1 MSAPQYTK
9 CVDRNDY
16 ADPNFGP
23 EIFVAIAGLIYAIS
37 TFGISLVFSMAAAM
51 SALMKV
57 CDYILNGKLVC
68 LGDDQCA
75 VGRVASFETVDDKSG
90 VDKIDNDFSIN
101 LLLAPHHLDEFAH
114 GTQEANYKWLIKDT
128 TSWGH
133 DGLPGKLVT
142 EQSGMPLPRESDGG
156 SWHTA
161 RYSGTF
167 KTYSNSNYL
176 SWEDPPT
183 PGTPFDVPVFHCE
196 IEGERAHAVCSTLAA
211 LSSPIP
217 GFGAVC
223 SFKLFGIPL
232 GRWACAIIAA
242 ILAPFVL
249 AALGIAWAAGSDDN
263 RSFDGAGS
271 LKRGDPVIIRGR
283 WCYDAS
289 HSGWNEIHPVM
300 SVQRIENDQ
309 DLDGPMFKD
318 AIAQWCSL
326 TGEVPPVTDPGVRPQ
341 GMTPEQSTVYDNQ
354 QRPENQWVIHP
365 YVDGCE
371 PVETPPPP
379 PVIH

>member
-9 CVDRNDY
+9 CVDRYDY
-16 ADPNFGP
+16 EYPNFGP
-23 EIFVAIAGLIYAIS
+23 EIFVAIAGLVYAIS
-37 TFGISLVFSMAAAM
+37 TFGISLVLSLAAAM

-75 VGRVASFETVDDKSG
+75 VGRVAAFETVDDKSG

-101 LLLAPHHLDEFAH
+101 LLLAPHHLDEFAN

-133 DGLPGKLVT
+133 DGLPGKLIT
-142 EQSGMPLPRESDGG
+142 EQSDMPLPRESDGG
-156 SWHTA
+156 SWHSA
-161 RYSGTF
+161 RYAGTF
-167 KTYSNSNYL
+167 KTYANSNYI

-183 PGTPFDVPVFHCE
+183 PGKPFDVPVFHCE

-217 GFGAVC
+217 GFGAIC
-223 SFKLFGIPL
+223 RFKLFGIPL
-232 GRWACAIIAA
+232 GRWACAVVAA
-242 ILAPFVL
+242 ILAPIIL
-249 AALGIAWAAGSDDN
+249 AALAIAWAAGSDDN

-300 SVQRIENDQ
+300 SVQRIENEK
-309 DLDGPMFKD
+309 DLDGVMFKD
-318 AIAQWCSL
+318 AIARWCSL

-354 QRPENQWVIHP
+354 QQPENQWVIHP

-371 PVETPPPP
+371 PVETAPPP